1 MIVLKRAVAKNCDW
15 ICSFWILLDLL
26 GFFSL
31 IQTSIPIVPWKIC
44 VKMLAE
50 TLLELPAAAA
60 PGVDGEPPPFAATL
74 ADVRWHERP
83 PDSRLPRWPAWLH
96 IALPNGKVHWGVRRR
111 VGHAVRKKNSILLLI
126 FVFALGPFLWLE
138 HTGTGKSFHL
148 QKDCQHIVGKKIEKY
163 SCCKSCMKKNGSTSE
178 KEEWRRLEGKNPTKW
193 HWEKGSWRWGLDKI
207 EALQNGSWI
216 FICFIKS
223 WMHWFDHFLTK
234 LPKYLWI
241 KTGDRHYLFVE
252 PRVINR
258 PFCRM
263 ETVYQ
268 NRFVETGVGSLQN
281 GPPQP
286 PQAMGR
292 RIGKSWN

>member
-44 VKMLAE
+44 VKIAFFSWSSFLLWDRFCDWNILEPEKVSIFRRIAS
-50 TLLELPAAAA
+50 TLLQ
-60 PGVDGEPPPFAATL
+60 
-74 ADVRWHERP
+74 H
-83 PDSRLPRWPAWLH
+83 
-96 IALPNGKVHWGVRRR
+96 
-111 VGHAVRKKNSILLLI
+111 RKI
-126 FVFALGPFLWLE
+126 FM
-138 HTGTGKSFHL
+138 L
-148 QKDCQHIVGKKIEKY
+148 QKLHE
-163 SCCKSCMKKNGSTSE
+163 KNGFTSE

-207 EALQNGSWI
+207 EALQNGSGI

-234 LPKYLWI
+234 LSKYLWI
-241 KTGDRHYLFVE
+241 KTGDRHYHFVE
-252 PRVINR
+252 PWVIDR

-268 NRFVETGVGSLQN
+268 NHFVETGVGSLQN
-281 GPPQP
+281 GAPQP
-286 PQAMGR
+286 PPGNGKEDPKVTNPQTLPVSAHR
-292 RIGKSWN
+292 RTEEKPSQYSSSPKRMR